1 MCTLLFVVR
10 LSLGEI
16 RGEDSSTVV
25 CRLFHCI
32 ACCLRAHANG
42 ASGTAAAS
50 AASGPDGGSGPA
62 AGSVC
67 RGAPVAGCAPA
78 QEVVQVPRG
87 QASSPQAHDALVRRT
102 RVVAG
107 FGRVQPFGCAR
118 LRSPGLP
125 EFRLRRTAWLIVP
138 NPPLVYSAIRVE

>member
-32 ACCLRAHANG
+32 GRCLRARANG

-50 AASGPDGGSGPA
+50 AAAGPDGGSGAA
-62 AGSVC
+62 AGALC
-67 RGAPVAGCAPA
+67 RGAQVAGSAPA
-78 QEVVQVPRG
+78 QEVVQVPRCP
-87 QASSPQAHDALVRRT
+87 ASPPAHEAHDALVRRT
-102 RVVAG
+102 CVVRS
-107 FGRVQPFGCAR
+107 FGRAQPFGCAR
-118 LRSPGLP
+118 LRSPV
-125 EFRLRRTAWLIVP
+125 FA
-138 NPPLVYSAIRVE
+138 

>member
-16 RGEDSSTVV
+16 RGKDSSTVV

-32 ACCLRAHANG
+32 GRCLRARANG
-42 ASGTAAAS
+42 AGGTAAA
-50 AASGPDGGSGPA
+50 AAAGPDGGSGAA
-62 AGSVC
+62 AGAVC

-102 RVVAG
+102 RVVASI
-107 FGRVQPFGCAR
+107 GRAQPFGCAR
-118 LRSPGLP
+118 LCSPV
-125 EFRLRRTAWLIVP
+125 FA
-138 NPPLVYSAIRVE
+138 